1 MALPEGMINGAFA
14 ETAVVRHS
22 FLFGFFFLIFDLLI
36 RSRRFRMIALFGE
49 SIASCTDITGRANA
63 PP

>member
-22 FLFGFFFLIFDLLI
+22 FLFVFFLIFDLLI
-36 RSRRFRMIALFGE
+36 CSRRFRMIALVGE
-49 SIASCTDITGRANA
+49 PIASCTDITGRAN
-63 PP
+63 PPP